1 MKLGKTTVSAAA
13 ITVCAIVVALFLWNR
28 LASRT
33 EVALVNFSSFQT
45 ASICLANDN
54 PHIRY
59 TEVSADKF
67 SSLKRY
73 DCILNFAMGLKIT
86 EDQRAELQQAA
97 DKDVPVLSFAVTNPA
112 NAIDNID
119 SLRRETLLGY
129 LQNGNK
135 RNYRSLANYIRNE
148 IDGKKFFRRP
158 ADEPVENAFD
168 VFYDIDE
175 NVAIDSLGKYEQYC
189 KEKGFYT
196 EGGPKIVLFN
206 TLNDAFSGNRENI
219 DSMITAFRKAGFNVY
234 PVAAGAKRLQFLEA
248 VQPDAVLYFA
258 HGRLGSGDA
267 AVEWLARHNVPLFAP
282 LTMMTTREKWEGDPM
297 GMYGGFLS
305 QSIVMPEIDG
315 GTHPYVLT
323 LQEQNKEGLYLFK
336 AAPER
341 VRNFTEILGRFFELK
356 RMANRDKK
364 VAIFFFKGPGQTSLT
379 AAGSDVESSLY
390 NLLKRLRSEGYD
402 TGNLPDDP
410 AVFNRQLASRCA
422 LFNTY
427 AEGAFDEF
435 LRTEDPLLV
444 GVDEYEAWAREAMPE
459 DLYEQVTDKYGA
471 APGNFMRVVRDGKEH
486 LAVACLRYG
495 NVVLLPQ
502 PMAGLGGDS
511 FAIVHG
517 ADAPPPH
524 TYIAPYLWMRYG
536 FKADALIHFG
546 THGSLEFTPK
556 KQVALCRYDWP
567 EILTGTVPHFYYY
580 TIGNVGESIMAK
592 RRSYATLITYLTPP
606 FSESKTRG
614 QYKELT
620 DAIQVYYDEDKSEA
634 ARKQASLKIKKLTI
648 AMGIHRDLKLDSL
661 RTEPYSSEEIE
672 KIENFAEEIAGEK
685 VITTYYVTGVP
696 FTEDKIR
703 STVMAMSADPVAYS
717 LAALDRI
724 RGRVTPAQLERRT
737 FFTKHYGEP
746 ARAEVRK
753 LLQGKVADSV
763 YVAQI
768 AGVRPADI
776 RKAKE
781 LLQEKPS
788 GMMAMMGRR
797 PAAPEKQPTAEEKE
811 WARALV
817 DIERTLT
824 NVQVY
829 RKGLQE
835 SPEKELRGFLNAMSG
850 GYIRPSSGGDAVA
863 NPNAVP
869 TGRNLYAINAEATP
883 SKEAWEKGRKLGTA
897 TVEDYRKRNGG
908 TYPRKICF
916 SFWSSEFI
924 ETEGATIAQAFYLLG
939 VEPVWDAFGRV
950 SDLKLIPAAELGRP
964 RIDIVVQTSGQFRD
978 LAASRLELL
987 SRAVRMA
994 AAASGE
1000 GEDNFVSQSTTD
1012 IEKQLVDAGIPP
1024 ATARDLST
1032 RRVFGGLNGMYGTGI
1047 QEMIKSSD
1055 RWESEQ
1061 EIAEVYLNNMG
1072 ASYDDPKNWGAFDKN
1087 LLRAVLHNTD
1097 AIVHPRQ
1104 SNTWGALSL
1113 DHVYEFMGGMNL
1125 TIRSVTGKDPEAYFS
1140 DYRNRHNVH
1149 IQELKEAIGV
1159 ESRAT
1164 VFNPEFLKEAV
1175 QNGRTTA
1182 DRLEEIVTNTFGWS
1196 VTKPDVIDQEMWD
1209 RYYDVYIRDS
1219 YGLHVPEIFEQENP
1233 MALQEITAIM
1243 LEMVRK
1249 GMWEASEEQIADLT
1263 QLHTRLVSQYGSNGQ
1278 KFAGGNP
1285 KLQEYVAGKVDPE
1298 TASRYRESL
1307 KKLTEPAGKSAEE
1320 KKGMV
1325 LEKERTAVPQASGS
1339 KFNGVVAAAVVLVLF
1354 VGAVW
1359 IIRRRRGNRDQ

>member
-1 MKLGKTTVSAAA
+1 MKLGKTTVRAAA
-13 ITVCAIVVALFLWNR
+13 ITVCVIVIALFLWNR

-33 EVALVNFSSFQT
+33 QVALVNFSSFQT

-54 PHIRY
+54 PRIRY
-59 TEVSADKF
+59 SEVPADRF
-67 SSLKRY
+67 ASLKNY
-73 DCILNFAMGLKIT
+73 DCVLNFAMGLKIT
-86 EDQRAELQQAA
+86 EDQRAELQKAA
-97 DKDVPVLSFAVTNPA
+97 DKGVPVLSFAVTNPA

-119 SLRRETLLGY
+119 SLRRETLLRY

-135 RNYRSLANYIRNE
+135 RNYRNLANYIRNE
-148 IDGKKFFRRP
+148 IDGKKFFKR
-158 ADEPVENAFD
+158 AAEEPVENAFD
-168 VFYDIDE
+168 VFYDVDE
-175 NVAIDSLGKYEQYC
+175 NVAVDSLDEYERYC
-189 KEKGFYT
+189 RENGLYT

-206 TLNDAFSGNRENI
+206 TLNDPFGGNRADI
-219 DSMITAFRKAGFNVY
+219 DSMITAFRHAGFNVY
-234 PVAAGAKRLQFLEA
+234 PVATGAKRLRFLEE
-248 VQPDAVLYFA
+248 VQPDAVVCFA
-258 HGRLGSGDA
+258 HGRLGAGDG

-282 LTMMTTREKWEGDPM
+282 LAMMTTREKWEGDPM

-323 LQEQNKEGLYLFK
+323 LQERNREGLYLFK

-341 VRNFTEILGRFFELK
+341 VRNFTEILGRYFELK
-356 RMANRDKK
+356 RMENRDKK
-364 VAIFFFKGPGQTSLT
+364 VAVFFFKGPGQTALT

-390 NLLKRLRSEGYD
+390 NLVKRLRDEGYD
-402 TGNLPDDP
+402 TGDFPDDP
-410 AVFNRQLASRCA
+410 AAFDRQFMSRCA

-427 AEGAFDEF
+427 AEGAFDGF
-435 LRTEDPLLV
+435 LRTGHPLLV
-444 GVDEYEAWAREAMPE
+444 EKEEYEAWARAAMPE
-459 DLYEQVTDKYGA
+459 DLYKQVTDKYGA
-471 APGNFMRVVRDGKEH
+471 APGNFMRVVRDGREYI
-486 LAVACLRYG
+486 AVACLRYG
-495 NVVLLPQ
+495 NVALLPQ
-502 PMAGLGGDS
+502 PMAGLGEDS

-517 ADAPPPH
+517 TDAPPPH

-567 EILTGTVPHFYYY
+567 ETLTGTVPHFYYY

-606 FSESKTRG
+606 FSESRTRG

-620 DAIQVYYDEDKSEA
+620 DAIQVYYDEDKRA
-634 ARKQASLKIKKLTI
+634 AERNRAALRIKKLTI
-648 AMGIHRDLKLDSL
+648 ALGIHRDLKLDSL
-661 RTEPYSSEEIE
+661 STKPCSAEEIE

-685 VITTYYVTGVP
+685 VVTTYYVTGVP
-696 FTEDKIR
+696 FTEDKLN
-703 STVMAMSADPVAYS
+703 STVMAMSTDPIAYS
-717 LAALDRI
+717 LAALDRL
-724 RGRVTPAQLERRT
+724 RGKVTPRQLERRT
-737 FFTKHYGEP
+737 FFTKHYAEP

-763 YVAQI
+763 YVARI
-768 AGVRPADI
+768 AGVQPADI
-776 RKAKE
+776 RKAREMLK
-781 LLQEKPS
+781 EKPS
-788 GMMAMMGRR
+788 GMMAMRSR
-797 PAAPEKQPTAEEKE
+797 QPAAPQKQPTAEEKE
-811 WARALV
+811 RARALV

-824 NVQVY
+824 NVQAY
-829 RKGLQE
+829 KKALAE
-835 SPEKELRGFLNAMSG
+835 SPEQELRGFLQAMRG

-883 SKEAWEKGRKLGTA
+883 SREAWEKGRKLGTA
-897 TVEDYRKRNGG
+897 TVEDYRKRNHGEF
-908 TYPRKICF
+908 PRKICF

-924 ETEGATIAQAFYLLG
+924 ETEGATIAQALWLLG
-939 VEPVWDAFGRV
+939 VEPVWDTFGRV
-950 SDLKLIPAAELGRP
+950 SDLKLIPSAELGRP

-1000 GEDNFVSQSTTD
+1000 ENVNFVSRSTTD

-1047 QEMIKSSD
+1047 QEMIQSSD

-1072 ASYDDPKNWGAFDKN
+1072 ASYDDPKHWGAFDKN
-1087 LLRAVLHNTD
+1087 LLRAVLRNTD

-1164 VFNPEFLKEAV
+1164 VFNPEFIKEAV
-1175 QNGRTTA
+1175 RSGRTTA
-1182 DRLEEIVTNTFGWS
+1182 ARLEEIVTNTFGWS
-1196 VTKPDVIDQEMWD
+1196 VTKPDVIDKEVWD
-1209 RYYDVYIRDS
+1209 RYYDIYIRDS
-1219 YGLHVPEIFEQENP
+1219 YGLHVPDIFERENP
-1233 MALQEITAIM
+1233 AALQEITAVM

-1249 GMWEASEEQIADLT
+1249 GMWNASEDQVANLA
-1263 QLHTRLVSQYGSNGQ
+1263 QLHTHLVGRYGSNGR
-1278 KFAGGNP
+1278 KFAAGNP
-1285 KLQEYVAGKVDPE
+1285 ELQEYVAGKVDPE
-1298 TASRYRESL
+1298 TASRYKESL
-1307 KKLTEPAGKSAEE
+1307 RKLTEPAGKSAEE
-1320 KKGMV
+1320 KEGMV
-1325 LEKERTAVPQASGS
+1325 LEKETAAAPLPGTGR
-1339 KFNGVVAAAVVLVLF
+1339 FNGAIAAAFVLVLF
-1354 VGAVW
+1354 AGAVLV
-1359 IIRRRRGNRDQ
+1359 IRRRRRNREP